1 MKRPLI
7 LSCLAAALLPACA
20 TPPSPPVVS
29 IEPPSE
35 EGSEAFADLPEP
47 PPPTEPAPSEDI
59 SALSLDAPSTEDLS
73 PAPEPATLK
82 PERPAEPVTPREAA
96 KILAEA
102 NNGARQRAAPGAF
115 SDATLLYAYEP
126 GAIYELQTSP
136 DFVSTLLLEP
146 GEVLIDIAAADTT
159 RWSVSNT
166 LSGDRALL
174 IVKPSAP
181 RLKTNIVLVT
191 DRRAYLIEAVSAAGE
206 VYTAQAAWT
215 YPALPAPPPAPEPA
229 PKPEPPPR
237 PIHEDYVLK
246 APRKGP
252 PPWMPEKV
260 WDDGR
265 RTFVQFPEDIAASD
279 MPPLLIRTPEGLE
292 LVNYRINGRRYE
304 VDRIFTEAE
313 LRLGRK
319 KPVVVTILR
328 RPPRGSGEGET

>member
-1 MKRPLI
+1 MKPPL
-7 LSCLAAALLPACA
+7 LSAVLAASLLSACA
-20 TPPSPPVVS
+20 TPPPPAVS
-29 IEPPSE
+29 IEPPLTE
-35 EGSEAFADLPEP
+35 VSEALSDLPKP
-47 PPPTEPAPSEDI
+47 PPPTEPALSEGM
-59 SALSLDAPSTEDLS
+59 SASSPEEPYTEEGRGTT
-73 PAPEPATLK
+73 EPASLK
-82 PERPAEPVTPREAA
+82 PERLAQPVTPREAA
-96 KILAEA
+96 KILADA
-102 NNGARQRAAPGAF
+102 NSGARQRAAPGAF
-115 SDATLLYAYEP
+115 SEATLLYAWEP

-146 GEVLIDIAAADTT
+146 GEVLIDIAAADTA

-181 RLKTNIVLVT
+181 KLKTNIVLVT

-215 YPALPAPPPAPEPA
+215 YPAPPAPPPDPEPE
-229 PKPEPPPR
+229 PKPELAPR
-237 PIHEDYVLK
+237 PLHEDYVLK

-265 RTFVQFPEDIAASD
+265 RTYVQFPEDIAASE
-279 MPPLLIRTPEGLE
+279 MPPLFIRTPEGLE
-292 LVNYRINGRRYE
+292 LVNYRIDGRLYE

-328 RPPRGSGEGET
+328 RPPRKTGEGGA

>member
-1 MKRPLI
+1 MMRPLT
-7 LSCLAAALLPACA
+7 LHALAASLLTACA
-20 TPPSPPVVS
+20 TPPPPVIR
-29 IEPPSE
+29 IEPPFTEASE
-35 EGSEAFADLPEP
+35 GLGDLPEP
-47 PPPTEPAPSEDI
+47 PLPAEPVPAEEIP
-59 SALSLDAPSTEDLS
+59 ALMPEAPSTEDLS
-73 PAPEPATLK
+73 LAPEPASLK
-82 PERPAEPVTPREAA
+82 PDRAEPVTPREAA
-96 KILAEA
+96 RILAEA
-102 NNGARQRAAPGAF
+102 NSAARQRAAPGAF
-115 SDATLLYAYEP
+115 SEATLLYAWEP

-146 GEVLIDIAAADTT
+146 GEVLIDIAAADTA

-181 RLKTNIVLVT
+181 KLKTNIVLVT

-215 YPALPAPPPAPEPA
+215 YPAPPAPPPAPEPA

-237 PIHEDYVLK
+237 QIHEDYVLK

-265 RTFVQFPEDIAASD
+265 RTYVQFPEDIVASD
-279 MPPLLIRTPEGLE
+279 MPPLLIRTAEGLE
-292 LVNYRINGRRYE
+292 LVNYRIDGRSYE
-304 VDRIFTEAE
+304 VDRIFTAAE

-319 KPVVVTILR
+319 KPVVVRILR
-328 RPPRGSGEGET
+328 RPPRETGEGAR